1 MDVEHEDVTATSP
14 ARARRPGRRRDESRD
29 EAILDATRELLV
41 ERGFENMTMDA
52 VAERAGA
59 GKATLYRRWPS
70 KTHLTVDAITCHR
83 YGDLTV
89 DDIPD
94 TGSLRGD
101 LLSIRQV
108 KHLRS
113 DTEDL
118 MAGLTAVIREDP
130 QVAAAFQRQFVEA
143 RTQLMRDLLDR
154 AERRGEIPPGRDLD
168 MIATIAPAMISYQKV
183 TTGKPL
189 NPSYLERLVD
199 TVLVPLATAEHP
211 GSQDLAHGAD
221 RAGALWTSADEQ
233 AGVPGR

>member
-1 MDVEHEDVTATSP
+1 MDVEHDEVAVTAP
-14 ARARRPGRRRDESRD
+14 RRARKPGRRRDESRD
-29 EAILDATRELLV
+29 DAILDAARELLV
-41 ERGFENMTMDA
+41 ERGYENMTMDA

-59 GKATLYRRWPS
+59 GKATLYRRWVS
-70 KTHLTVDAITCHR
+70 KAQLTVDAITCHR
-83 YGDLTV
+83 YADLTV

-94 TGSLRGD
+94 SGSLRDD

-118 MAGLTAVIREDP
+118 MAGLTAVIRDDP

-183 TTGKPL
+183 TSGKPL
-189 NPSYLERLVD
+189 DPSYLERLVD
-199 TVLVPLATAEHP
+199 SVIVPLATG
-211 GSQDLAHGAD
+211 GSAVDGYAAD
-221 RAGALWTSADEQ
+221 AVAV